1 MIGSL
6 FKADFANLRCC
17 GSRHGLFVHV
27 PLGVLD
33 GCARVE
39 DLNGE
44 RFESGNLNCLK
55 NFPVPC
61 DSLSKIPL
69 KGQSSTF
76 FPFKVDCSVQ
86 DAVSSQR
93 WGALGGNLS
102 HLSHW
107 VGQSQVIRHGSVF
120 SAIFD
125 LASGKFCFWGSGV
138 TSPILCSISST
149 MGLGTGVAFA
159 PMWDRTCPYSRLW
172 MLRCNIH
179 FKQLQGALDPTL

>member
-93 WGALGGNLS
+93 
-102 HLSHW
+102 
-107 VGQSQVIRHGSVF
+107 
-120 SAIFD
+120 
-125 LASGKFCFWGSGV
+125 
-138 TSPILCSISST
+138 
-149 MGLGTGVAFA
+149 
-159 PMWDRTCPYSRLW
+159 
-172 MLRCNIH
+172 
-179 FKQLQGALDPTL
+179 